1 MDRTTTADSHA
12 HAPACPASAEADC
25 DPLPGR
31 SDRCDGAALPESI
44 VPRLVGAL
52 KARLREPHAAAP
64 RGRLGRPD
72 VDAMLDLAIHDDDEA
87 CARFAAS
94 LAGEGIGP
102 DRLCLDLFA
111 PVARRLGE
119 LWDHDR
125 VDFGTVTLAM
135 GRLQRI
141 ARSLSPDTPCACAD
155 VGALLLGNVP
165 GADHTFGPAMLA
177 DHFRRAGWDVRFD
190 PSASADDLIDAVRL
204 RRFDVV
210 GLSLGIDAHAPA
222 LGALIRALRE
232 RTRRPRPAVMVG
244 GPAPAARP
252 ERVAALGADFGAFDA
267 RHALAL
273 ATAHLRTAR
282 AMEDGRRASALP
294 FSAMRASGCG

>member
-1 MDRTTTADSHA
+1 MDRTSTADSPVSA
-12 HAPACPASAEADC
+12 GIPASTADA
-25 DPLPGR
+25 DKEPPPGR
-31 SDRCDGAALPESI
+31 PGSCGTAALPESI
-44 VPRLVGAL
+44 LPRLVDAL
-52 KARLREPHAAAP
+52 KARLRGP
-64 RGRLGRPD
+64 RLGAQGPRLGRPD

-119 LWDHDR
+119 LWDDDR

-210 GLSLGIDAHAPA
+210 GLSLGVDAHAPA

-232 RTRRPRPAVMVG
+232 RTRRPRPAMMVG

-252 ERVAALGADFGAFDA
+252 ERVAALGADFGAIDA

-282 AMEDGRRASALP
+282 AMQDGRREGALP